1 MFCFRDLVPLPELT
15 PQGYSCFLLRFADPN
30 PDKFDFL
37 EVLKMFFMVGDI
49 QIRSKE
55 DLGTGLVPIFDMT
68 GWSLKHITKIPLSSI
83 RKYMQYCQVNI
94 KQVSLYII
102 ILLYKNTLLFDFESI
117 ILVFDSG
124 VFQYV
129 CPFYITC

>member
-15 PQGYSCFLLRFADPN
+15 PEGYSCFLLRFADPN

-94 KQVSLYII
+94 K
-102 ILLYKNTLLFDFESI
+102 
-117 ILVFDSG
+117 
-124 VFQYV
+124 
-129 CPFYITC
+129 